1 MRFDRVDSLSMP
13 RYLRHRMGKRKR
25 LMLSLF
31 GKLKT
36 YAIAALAA
44 IGAILFAL
52 VYGYTKGS
60 KAGSAKVIAISSQA
74 TIQAVETRNTVDA
87 QVAKQPD
94 GASAKILKGK
104 WSRD

>member
-1 MRFDRVDSLSMP
+1 MILAFL
-13 RYLRHRMGKRKR
+13 
-25 LMLSLF
+25 
-31 GKLKT
+31 GKLKG
-36 YAIAALAA
+36 YAIGVLAA

-60 KAGSAKVIAISSQA
+60 KSGSDKVIAASAQA
-74 TIQAVETRNTVDA
+74 TIKAVETRNTVDA

-104 WSRD
+104 WARD